1 MVSVGYQGLFPS
13 YYIGHTSPLHQK
25 LATRKKLE
33 EEKVADIT
41 SEGKVGVPSSSKVGK
56 GVNFLQKN
64 FNKGERENYDVAWKI
79 WINVNQ

>member
-1 MVSVGYQGLFPS
+1 MFSLDYQGLFLS
-13 YYIGHTSPLHQK
+13 YYIGHTSPQPKVGH
-25 LATRKKLE
+25 KKKVE